1 MSKVKLG
8 EVAIEHKETC
18 KGSKDGYLF
27 YRYPPLWPQYGYYH
41 VCG

>member
-18 KGSKDGYLF
+18 KGKSSSQ
-27 YRYPPLWPQYGYYH
+27 PLSDRAINQNITPLK
-41 VCG
+41 

>member
-18 KGSKDGYLF
+18 KGNKRTDI
-27 YRYPPLWPQYGYYH
+27 PLSALSIWFRRK
-41 VCG
+41 